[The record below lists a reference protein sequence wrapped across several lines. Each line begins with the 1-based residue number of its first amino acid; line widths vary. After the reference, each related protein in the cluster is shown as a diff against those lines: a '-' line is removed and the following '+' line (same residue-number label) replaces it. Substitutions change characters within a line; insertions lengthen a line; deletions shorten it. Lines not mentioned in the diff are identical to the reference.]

1 MNQIA
6 PNSDQG
12 GKTRQALLRALLRNK
27 VGASVEELASHLAI
41 SRTAVRQHL
50 SSLERDGLVTRG
62 RTQSSGGRPEQL
74 YILTEDGNERF
85 PRQYSWFS
93 ELLLQLLEQ
102 TSSGALEEKLAEL
115 GRGTAE
121 SLLPRLA
128 GKTGE
133 QRIAAIAAIMQEI
146 GYDAHAL
153 SENGEPLIEA
163 HNCVFHKLAA
173 KCPEVCSFDLAM
185 LSACSGQ
192 AVEHASCMVRGGDAC
207 RFRFGAPANPSAPPE

>member
-1 MNQIA
+1 MDEPTLNT
-6 PNSDQG
+6 DLG
-12 GKTRQALLRALLRNK
+12 GKTRQALLRALLHNK
-27 VGASVEELASHLAI
+27 GGTSVEELAGNLDI

-74 YILTEDGNERF
+74 YVLTEDGNERF

-93 ELLLQLLEQ
+93 ELLLQVLQ
-102 TSSGALEEKLAEL
+102 QASPGALEEKLAQL

-146 GYDAHAL
+146 GYDARAR
-153 SENGEPLIEA
+153 SENGEPVIEA

-173 KCPEVCSFDLAM
+173 KSPEVCSFDLAM

-192 AVEHASCMVRGGDAC
+192 AVVHASCMVRGGDAC
-207 RFRFGAPANPSAPPE
+207 RFRFGAPAIKA